1 MREEVQQEL
10 EGMSKMAYNDST
22 TIGEIFAL
30 SAKVLTENDVFNLG
44 KRRLAKVFLRELL
57 DLDVGV
63 ADAELETAYKAC
75 SPKESIPEDSTKF
88 WSFIEK
94 EYLHLEAEP
103 KEKFTEICFRVN
115 EDLIALENNLSYIK
129 KELTSLEEKKKT
141 DGRLTADERYYRNQ
155 LEYFEKKNLVAKNEI
170 VDFMTHQIKRY
181 AISKASVKNPLIG
194 FHMSLF
200 GDSPYAFGRRF
211 HWALADPYDV
221 RSLDSYSNKFM
232 DLPVGGHREMVKEC
246 KSSPEKFKECSTFYI
261 NGIPG
266 ELPSVR
272 EKLLELV
279 GKSHILFSRKNVIET
294 MLRHYEAKDYISL
307 VSMAPLQIEGIFADI
322 CREIGVSESQLDISS
337 LNDKLQHIDDK
348 MRSFFYFE
356 YYSFKFPVLRN
367 LVAHGGLVDGD
378 LEETAI
384 HLMLDLLPVC
394 ELAVSEDLPII
405 HALDVLKDASNGK
418 SKQLVEWL
426 DLRKSVNIPDFYG
439 VQDSIARAEAYYAT
453 QEFWDYL
460 EGELKKVT
468 DVDLIKNSEPVK
480 VAGKVKS
487 AGLADEQAEKFLKTS
502 WRVATEAINQR
513 NEMREKLRNLLKPK
527 MDIPEEE
534 KE

>member
-1 MREEVQQEL
+1 
-10 EGMSKMAYNDST
+10 MAYNEST
-22 TIGEIFAL
+22 TVGEIFDL
-30 SAKVLTENDVFNLG
+30 SAKVKIENDVFMLG
-44 KRRLAKVFLRELL
+44 KRKLAKVFIRELL
-57 DLDVGV
+57 DLNVSATDV
-63 ADAELETAYKAC
+63 ELEAAYKAC
-75 SPKESIPEDSTKF
+75 SPREKIPENSAEF
-88 WSFIEK
+88 WSFVEK
-94 EYLHLEAEP
+94 EYLHLEEEP
-103 KEKFTEICFRVN
+103 KAKFTEICFRVN
-115 EDLIALENNLSYIK
+115 EDLVALAANLSYIK
-129 KELTSLEEKKKT
+129 KELANLEEKKKT

-155 LEYFEKKNLVAKNEI
+155 LEYFEKKNIVAKDEI
-170 VDFMTHQIKRY
+170 VDFMTHKLKSY
-181 AISKASVKNPLIG
+181 AISKASVRPSFMDLG
-194 FHMSLF
+194 RALL

-211 HWALADPYDV
+211 NWATSDPYDV

-246 KSSPEKFKECSTFYI
+246 KSSPENFKEFSTVYI

-272 EKLLELV
+272 EKLLDLV

-337 LNDKLQHIDDK
+337 LNDKLQHIDGK
-348 MRSFFYFE
+348 MRSFFFFE

-405 HALDVLKDASNGK
+405 HALNLLKEASSGK
-418 SKQLVEWL
+418 AEQLVKWL
-426 DLRKSVNIPDFYG
+426 DLRKSVVIPDFYAA
-439 VQDSIARAEAYYAT
+439 QDSITKAEAHYAT
-453 QEFWDYL
+453 QEFWGYL

-468 DVDLIKNSEPVK
+468 DEDHIKGSEPMK

-487 AGLADEQAEKFLKTS
+487 AGFADEQAEKFLKSS

-513 NEMREKLRNLLKPK
+513 NEMREKVRNLLKPK
-527 MDIPEEE
+527 IDAPEEE